1 MNKEEIKQLIKDNL
15 KIEISSDYKYK
26 ACARGCDLQ
35 VTLLWGEQKEVI
47 STSEEF
53 LYF

>member
-1 MNKEEIKQLIKDNL
+1 MSQEEIKQLIKDNL
-15 KIEISSDYKYK
+15 SISITANNQYCDS
-26 ACARGCDLQ
+26 GCNVQ

-53 LYF
+53 LSF

>member
-1 MNKEEIKQLIKDNL
+1 MSQEEIKQLIKDNL
-15 KIEISSDYKYK
+15 KISITSDSKY
-26 ACARGCDLQ
+26 CDGGGCNVQ

-53 LYF
+53 IYF